1 MAGGALIVTVDDYSK
16 LEPVAQQILCWA
28 ATAANVAAV
37 QVQHSPGGN
46 KFAIRVPEENF
57 GAGALNLKRGGA
69 NLVAGYVA
77 GSVVVV
83 DAANGQALS
92 RNVNGCPATTNQPT
106 TTGAPP
112 VVLNVGGNP
121 RTITL
126 NYANTVANGT
136 VNIYWGDG
144 TSSLA
149 QAESG
154 AINHTYPDLGSWKI
168 RIEDVSNPADF
179 VTFTIKI

>member
-1 MAGGALIVTVDDYSK
+1 MAGGALIVVVDDYGK
-16 LEPVAQQILCWA
+16 LQAVAQQVLCWA
-28 ATAANVAAV
+28 GAANVPAV
-37 QVQHSPGGN
+37 QVQHTPGGN
-46 KFAIRVPEENF
+46 RFAIRVPEESF
-57 GAGALNLKRGGA
+57 GAGALALKRGGT

-77 GSVVVV
+77 GSVVVY

-92 RNVNGCPATTNQPT
+92 RDVPPTCPATTNQPT
-106 TTGAPP
+106 TTGTPP

-126 NYANTVANGT
+126 NYANVGAAGT

-154 AINHTYPDLGSWKI
+154 AINHTYPDVGSWKI
-168 RIEDVSNPADF
+168 RIEDVSVPTDF
-179 VTFTIKI
+179 ATFVIKI

>member
-1 MAGGALIVTVDDYSK
+1 MAGGALVVTVDDWPK
-16 LEPVAQQILCWA
+16 LEAVAQQILCWVG
-28 ATAANVAAV
+28 AANQPAV
-37 QVQHSPGGN
+37 EVQHSPGGN
-46 KFAIRVPEENF
+46 KFAIRVPEANF
-57 GAGALNLKRGGA
+57 GGGALNLKRGGS

-92 RNVNGCPATTNQPT
+92 RDANACPATTNQPT
-106 TTGAPP
+106 TTGTPP

-121 RTITL
+121 RTVTL
-126 NYANTVANGT
+126 NYANAVGNGT

-154 AINHTYPDLGSWKI
+154 AINHTYPDTGSWKI
-168 RIEDVSNPADF
+168 RIEDVTSTTDF
-179 VTFTIKI
+179 ATFAIKI